1 MKKIVLRTLLIFF
14 LITFSSILY
23 LSSVGI
29 ETTRFNNQIKK
40 KITNFSKDLEIEL
53 NEVKLVLDPINFQFN
68 TKTLGPKIKFRK
80 QILEIESIQTQ
91 VSLNSIFKD
100 SFPLKNL
107 NISTKTI
114 EVRKLISFI
123 RSINRNP
130 KLLILENFIKKGH
143 LIADLKIEF
152 DESGNVKNNYEIN
165 GFVKDGKIEF
175 LEKYKFEKINFNFK
189 IEEKASNFQEITFLY
204 KGLNL
209 VFEKITT
216 QKIDN
221 EIYVNGK
228 LNNENLIVKEKFLEE
243 LLNTSNLKIK
253 KMNIDSNNIFSFK
266 LDKKFKIRDLKI
278 KSKVKLNE
286 AIVSNNLSLKSFFP
300 EIKNQ
305 INFLDHDLEID
316 YQKNEFKIKGVGNLL
331 VQKNKD
337 KIEYVF
343 LKKNK
348 KINFDTSLIIDNNEL
363 LVDFLNYKKKMNLS
377 LKFRLKE
384 AKKIME
390 Y

>member
-266 LDKKFKIRDLKI
+266 LDKKFKIRD
-278 KSKVKLNE
+278 
-286 AIVSNNLSLKSFFP
+286 
-300 EIKNQ
+300 
-305 INFLDHDLEID
+305 
-316 YQKNEFKIKGVGNLL
+316 
-331 VQKNKD
+331 
-337 KIEYVF
+337 
-343 LKKNK
+343 
-348 KINFDTSLIIDNNEL
+348 
-363 LVDFLNYKKKMNLS
+363 
-377 LKFRLKE
+377 
-384 AKKIME
+384 
-390 Y
+390 